1 MKLSFHDWLDYVC
14 SITKI
19 RQDNDVINHISL
31 VYIKLKLNCRNLSD
45 LVWYVMKT
53 RVDNEVTDRTGEV
66 YSENDNEL
74 L

>member
-1 MKLSFHDWLDYVC
+1 MKLSCHDWLDYVC

-31 VYIKLKLNCRNLSD
+31 VYIKLKLNCRNLSN